1 MAIDSYSLAKLVHL
15 VAVVLFLGN
24 VTLGLFW
31 VSHAQ
36 RTRDPRLVAHAMEGI
51 IRSDRWFT
59 VPGVL
64 LIIAAGFA
72 AAAFGGLKVL
82 RVGWIVWSIG
92 FFTLSGAVFGMGL
105 APLQRRIVAA
115 ARADGAGYAVL
126 EPLLRRWHTLGWV
139 SLLPLWLAVAAMV
152 LKRPL

>member
-1 MAIDSYSLAKLVHL
+1 MPAETYLIAKLVHV

-36 RTRDPRLVAHAMEGI
+36 RMREPALLAHAMEGV
-51 IRSDRWFT
+51 IRSDRLFT

-64 LIIAAGFA
+64 LIIVAGLA
-72 AAAFGGLKVL
+72 GAHAGGLKVL
-82 RVGWIVWSIG
+82 GTGWIAGSIAL
-92 FFTLSGAVFGMGL
+92 FALSGIVFGVGL
-105 APLQRRIVAA
+105 APLQRRIVALARDA
-115 ARADGAGYAVL
+115 APDRAALDA
-126 EPLLRRWHTLGWV
+126 LLRRWHALGWLSV
-139 SLLPLWLAVAAMV
+139 APLWLAVAAMV

>member
-36 RTRDPRLVAHAMEGI
+36 RTQDPRLVAHAMEGI

-105 APLQRRIVAA
+105 
-115 ARADGAGYAVL
+115 
-126 EPLLRRWHTLGWV
+126 
-139 SLLPLWLAVAAMV
+139 
-152 LKRPL
+152 